1 MTNEQDF
8 DSIELT
14 EITQASFDHLIRE
27 NSPSMVQIMSNGKP
41 RNRKPEKI
49 GQFRMTKKSR
59 GGKITAPKRQ
69 AADWPGV
76 KGIVRNRTV
85 GRNSME
91 IW

>member
-1 MTNEQDF
+1 
-8 DSIELT
+8 
-14 EITQASFDHLIRE
+14 
-27 NSPSMVQIMSNGKP
+27 MSNGKS
-41 RNRKPEKI
+41 RKQKPGKI

-59 GGKITAPKRQ
+59 GGKMTAPKRQ
-69 AADWPGV
+69 AADRLGV

>member
-1 MTNEQDF
+1 
-8 DSIELT
+8 
-14 EITQASFDHLIRE
+14 
-27 NSPSMVQIMSNGKP
+27 
-41 RNRKPEKI
+41 
-49 GQFRMTKKSR
+49 MTKKSR

-69 AADWPGV
+69 AADRLGV